1 MRDQDKA
8 DLEKE
13 MTKKILFICHGNICR
28 SPMAEFITKKIVKDL
43 GKENEYEIASAA
55 TTEDA
60 IISGIGHDI
69 DVRSQRVMNE
79 HGIPF
84 NHRQARKM
92 VKSDYEKYDYIIG
105 MDEENFFDMNHISAG
120 DPERKEYK
128 LLSFAGSMM
137 DVDDPWYT
145 GDFEAAYQDI
155 YQGCEA
161 LIKKIEM
168 SDK

>member
-1 MRDQDKA
+1 
-8 DLEKE
+8 

-120 DPERKEYK
+120 DTERKEYK

-155 YQGCEA
+155 YRGCEA

>member
-1 MRDQDKA
+1 
-8 DLEKE
+8 

-43 GKENEYEIASAA
+43 GKEKEYEIASAA

-120 DPERKEYK
+120 DPDRKEYK

-155 YQGCEA
+155 YRGCEA

>member
-1 MRDQDKA
+1 
-8 DLEKE
+8 

-28 SPMAEFITKKIVKDL
+28 SPMAEFITKKIVKDI

-155 YQGCEA
+155 YRGCEA

>member
-1 MRDQDKA
+1 
-8 DLEKE
+8 

-43 GKENEYEIASAA
+43 GQENEYEIASAA

-155 YQGCEA
+155 YRGCEA

>member
-1 MRDQDKA
+1 
-8 DLEKE
+8 

-120 DPERKEYK
+120 DPDRKEYK
-128 LLSFAGSMM
+128 LLSFSGSMM

-145 GDFEAAYQDI
+145 RDIEGAYQDI
-155 YQGCEA
+155 YRGCEA

-168 SDK
+168 SDN

>member
-1 MRDQDKA
+1 
-8 DLEKE
+8 
-13 MTKKILFICHGNICR
+13 MTKKILFVCHGNICR

-155 YQGCEA
+155 YRGCEA

>member
-1 MRDQDKA
+1 
-8 DLEKE
+8 
-13 MTKKILFICHGNICR
+13 MTKKILFVCHGNICR

-43 GKENEYEIASAA
+43 GKETEYEIASGA

-60 IISGIGHDI
+60 IIGGIGHDI

-92 VKSDYEKYDYIIG
+92 IKSDYAKYDYIIG

-145 GDFEAAYQDI
+145 GDFETAYQDI
-155 YQGCEA
+155 YRGCEA
-161 LIKKIEM
+161 LINKIEK
-168 SDK
+168 SDN

>member
-1 MRDQDKA
+1 
-8 DLEKE
+8 

-69 DVRSQRVMNE
+69 YVRSQRVMNE

-128 LLSFAGSMM
+128 LLSFVGSMM

-155 YQGCEA
+155 YRGCEA

>member
-1 MRDQDKA
+1 
-8 DLEKE
+8 

-69 DVRSQRVMNE
+69 DVRSKRVMNE

-155 YQGCEA
+155 YRGCEA

>member
-1 MRDQDKA
+1 
-8 DLEKE
+8 

-92 VKSDYEKYDYIIG
+92 VKRDYEKYDYIIG

-155 YQGCEA
+155 YRGCEA

>member
-1 MRDQDKA
+1 
-8 DLEKE
+8 

-28 SPMAEFITKKIVKDL
+28 SPMAEFITKKIVKDI

-69 DVRSQRVMNE
+69 DVRSQRVMNK

-155 YQGCEA
+155 YRGCEA

>member
-1 MRDQDKA
+1 
-8 DLEKE
+8 

-105 MDEENFFDMNHISAG
+105 MDEENFFDMNHIAAG

-155 YQGCEA
+155 YRGCEA

>member
-1 MRDQDKA
+1 
-8 DLEKE
+8 

-79 HGIPF
+79 HGISF

-92 VKSDYEKYDYIIG
+92 IKSDYEKYDYIIG

-155 YQGCEA
+155 YRGCEA

>member
-1 MRDQDKA
+1 
-8 DLEKE
+8 
-13 MTKKILFICHGNICR
+13 MTKKILFVCHGNICR
-28 SPMAEFITKKIVKDL
+28 SPIAEFITKKIVKDL

-120 DPERKEYK
+120 DPDRKEYK

-145 GDFEAAYQDI
+145 GDFEAAYQEI
-155 YQGCEA
+155 YRGCEG

-168 SDK
+168 SDN

>member
-1 MRDQDKA
+1 
-8 DLEKE
+8 

-155 YQGCEA
+155 YRGCEA

>member
-1 MRDQDKA
+1 
-8 DLEKE
+8 

-28 SPMAEFITKKIVKDL
+28 SPMAEFITKRIVKDL

-155 YQGCEA
+155 YRGCEA

>member
-1 MRDQDKA
+1 
-8 DLEKE
+8 

-120 DPERKEYK
+120 DPDRKEYK

-155 YQGCEA
+155 YRGCEA

-168 SDK
+168 SDN

>member
-1 MRDQDKA
+1 
-8 DLEKE
+8 

-55 TTEDA
+55 TTQDA

-155 YQGCEA
+155 YRGCEA

>member
-1 MRDQDKA
+1 
-8 DLEKE
+8 

-120 DPERKEYK
+120 DPDRKEYK

-145 GDFEAAYQDI
+145 GDFEEAYQDI
-155 YQGCEA
+155 YRGCEA

-168 SDK
+168 SDN

>member
-1 MRDQDKA
+1 
-8 DLEKE
+8 

-137 DVDDPWYT
+137 DVDDSWYT

-155 YQGCEA
+155 YRGCEA

>member
-1 MRDQDKA
+1 
-8 DLEKE
+8 

-105 MDEENFFDMNHISAG
+105 MDEENFFDMNHISAV

-155 YQGCEA
+155 YRGCEA

>member
-1 MRDQDKA
+1 
-8 DLEKE
+8 

-79 HGIPF
+79 HVIPF

-155 YQGCEA
+155 YRGCEA

>member
-1 MRDQDKA
+1 
-8 DLEKE
+8 
-13 MTKKILFICHGNICR
+13 MTKKILFVCHGNICR

-120 DPERKEYK
+120 DPDRKEYK

-145 GDFEAAYQDI
+145 GDFEAAYQEI
-155 YQGCEA
+155 YRGCEA

-168 SDK
+168 SDN

>member
-1 MRDQDKA
+1 
-8 DLEKE
+8 

-145 GDFEAAYQDI
+145 DDFEAAYQDI
-155 YQGCEA
+155 YRGCEA

>member
-1 MRDQDKA
+1 
-8 DLEKE
+8 

-79 HGIPF
+79 HEIPF
-84 NHRQARKM
+84 DHRQARKM

-120 DPERKEYK
+120 DPDRKEYK

-155 YQGCEA
+155 YRGCEA

>member
-1 MRDQDKA
+1 
-8 DLEKE
+8 

-92 VKSDYEKYDYIIG
+92 VKSDYEKYDYIIV

-128 LLSFAGSMM
+128 LLSFVGSMM

-155 YQGCEA
+155 YRGCEA

>member
-1 MRDQDKA
+1 
-8 DLEKE
+8 

-105 MDEENFFDMNHISAG
+105 MEEENFFDMNHISAG

-155 YQGCEA
+155 YRGCEA

>member
-1 MRDQDKA
+1 
-8 DLEKE
+8 

-28 SPMAEFITKKIVKDL
+28 SPMAEFITKKLVKDL

-69 DVRSQRVMNE
+69 DVRSQRVMKE

-128 LLSFAGSMM
+128 LLSFVGSMM

-155 YQGCEA
+155 YRGCEA

>member
-1 MRDQDKA
+1 
-8 DLEKE
+8 

-69 DVRSQRVMNE
+69 VVRSQRVMNE

>member
-1 MRDQDKA
+1 
-8 DLEKE
+8 

-155 YQGCEA
+155 YRGCEA

-168 SDK
+168 SDN

>member
-1 MRDQDKA
+1 
-8 DLEKE
+8 

-161 LIKKIEM
+161 LIKRIEM

>member
-1 MRDQDKA
+1 
-8 DLEKE
+8 

-128 LLSFAGSMM
+128 LLSFAGSMI

-155 YQGCEA
+155 YRGCEA

>member
-1 MRDQDKA
+1 
-8 DLEKE
+8 

-84 NHRQARKM
+84 NHRQDRKM

-145 GDFEAAYQDI
+145 GVFEAAYQDI
-155 YQGCEA
+155 YRVFES

>member
-1 MRDQDKA
+1 
-8 DLEKE
+8 

-120 DPERKEYK
+120 DPDRKEYK

-137 DVDDPWYT
+137 DVDDPW
-145 GDFEAAYQDI
+145 
-155 YQGCEA
+155 
-161 LIKKIEM
+161 
-168 SDK
+168 

>member
-1 MRDQDKA
+1 MRN
-8 DLEKE
+8 
-13 MTKKILFICHGNICR
+13 MTTL
-28 SPMAEFITKKIVKDL
+28 S
-43 GKENEYEIASAA
+43 
-55 TTEDA
+55 
-60 IISGIGHDI
+60 
-69 DVRSQRVMNE
+69 
-79 HGIPF
+79 
-84 NHRQARKM
+84 
-92 VKSDYEKYDYIIG
+92 
-105 MDEENFFDMNHISAG
+105 DEENFFDMNHISAG

>member
-1 MRDQDKA
+1 
-8 DLEKE
+8 

-155 YQGCEA
+155 YRGCEA
-161 LIKKIEM
+161 IIKKIEM

>member
-1 MRDQDKA
+1 
-8 DLEKE
+8 

-155 YQGCEA
+155 YRGCEA

-168 SDK
+168 SD

>member
-1 MRDQDKA
+1 
-8 DLEKE
+8 

-60 IISGIGHDI
+60 IISGILHDI

-155 YQGCEA
+155 YRGCEA